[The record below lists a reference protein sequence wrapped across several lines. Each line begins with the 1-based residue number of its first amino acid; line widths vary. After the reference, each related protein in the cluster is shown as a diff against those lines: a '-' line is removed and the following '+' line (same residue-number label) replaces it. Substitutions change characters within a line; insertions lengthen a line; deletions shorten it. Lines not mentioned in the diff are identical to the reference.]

1 MAKKKPDTDEVIDAI
16 GDIRANNNK
25 LWMAILKLGFEH
37 APKDCR
43 KIMKMIVKNDK
54 EITKWLGK
62 L

>member
-1 MAKKKPDTDEVIDAI
+1 MAKKKHDVEDVIDII
-16 GDIRANNNK
+16 GEIRANNNK
-25 LWMAILKLGFEH
+25 LWMAILKLGFEF